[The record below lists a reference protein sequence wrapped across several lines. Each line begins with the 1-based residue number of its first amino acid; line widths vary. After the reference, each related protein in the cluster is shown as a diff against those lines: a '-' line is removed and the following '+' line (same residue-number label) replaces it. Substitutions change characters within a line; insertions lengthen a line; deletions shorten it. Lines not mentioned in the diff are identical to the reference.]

1 MENKYRLKLVSRRD
15 FNELYYKYRFPE
27 NSVLDVIEKAKDSDV
42 LALKIA
48 TVSGRL
54 HVFSAKIIN
63 EGTEELFA
71 ELLKKGVDALWYS
84 QFIPKEM
91 INEKTTM

>member
-1 MENKYRLKLVSRRD
+1 MEFRLKLVSRRD

-54 HVFSAKIIN
+54 HVFSAKVLN

-71 ELLKKGVDALWYS
+71 ELLKKGVEAL
-84 QFIPKEM
+84 
-91 INEKTTM
+91 

>member
-1 MENKYRLKLVSRRD
+1 M
-15 FNELYYKYRFPE
+15 
-27 NSVLDVIEKAKDSDV
+27 

-54 HVFSAKIIN
+54 NVFSAKVLN

-71 ELLKKGVDALWYS
+71 ELLKKGVDAL
-84 QFIPKEM
+84 
-91 INEKTTM
+91 

>member
-1 MENKYRLKLVSRRD
+1 MEREFRLKLVSRRD

-54 HVFSAKIIN
+54 HIYSAQILN

-71 ELLKKGVDALWYS
+71 ELLKKGVDAL
-84 QFIPKEM
+84 
-91 INEKTTM
+91 